1 MTDSTETGRTHQ
13 EPERSSPSVPRYPRP
28 LAVSWA
34 WSLADQRPSDRLVLA
49 ALAQH
54 VDRFGCTIVGQRR
67 LAELTGLSVRT
78 VRSVLRRLTDRG
90 VISRTRRISVHGGR
104 TTDAILLQAWPERL
118 PLPDD
123 GHPRW
128 GRRVAETIDSHLA
141 RLGAEV
147 LRQPLP
153 HPPETDAGQEHTR
166 VNITTLRKEEDGD
179 LSAALEA
186 LGPWATSEN
195 RAFLTADRAVLSE
208 WRERGLDIGRDLVPI
223 LERRAATGRNPP
235 VLRTWRYFEKALP
248 DRLLTE
254 GAPDAGR
261 ASAKMPVVS
270 DGLLRRL
277 VKASAIVRRPS
288 EEG

>member
-1 MTDSTETGRTHQ
+1 M
-13 EPERSSPSVPRYPRP
+13 PRYPRP

-54 VDRFGCTIVGQRR
+54 ADQFGCTIVGQRR
-67 LAELTGLSVRT
+67 LAGLTGLSVRT
-78 VRSVLRRLTDRG
+78 VRSVLRRLTDWG
-90 VISRTRRISVHGGR
+90 VIGRTKRISSHGGR

-118 PLPDD
+118 PLPDG

-141 RLGAEV
+141 RLGAQAW
-147 LRQPLP
+147 RQPLP
-153 HPPETDAGQEHTR
+153 HPPETDAGQEHPK
-166 VNITTLRKEEDGD
+166 VNSTTLRKEDDDD
-179 LSAALEA
+179 LAAALEA
-186 LGPWATSEN
+186 LGPWATPEN
-195 RAFLTADRAVLSE
+195 RAWLTADRAVLAE
-208 WRERGLDIGRDLVPI
+208 WRKRGLDIARDLVPV
-223 LERRAATGRNPP
+223 LERRAANGRNLP
-235 VLRTWRYFEKALP
+235 VLRTWRYFEKALAH
-248 DRLLTE
+248 LLLSQ

-261 ASAKMPVVS
+261 ASAKMPAVR

-277 VKASAIVRRPS
+277 VKASAIGRRPT